1 LTLLS
6 HGIVHAVPP
15 RITEIPHNQEVTV
28 SGRIELECAAEG
40 LPTPV
45 ISWRVNSTEYPGTIP
60 LRSYIRFTRRCIT
73 QRYAENGQLAF
84 VSRILMDFRCIIIVV
99 LFSSAWKGRR
109 LSNPGV
115 QSSPLVDEERMS
127 PADDIPWLGS
137 MLFLSFG
144 AFTLLFGWHEGHWA
158 TYPSGA
164 VSEQAKEDRGP
175 RGNLL

>member
-1 LTLLS
+1 MRPIATDVPLLIHVFVKLAINVRLDQIISQRINVSLTLLS

-99 LFSSAWKGRR
+99 LFSSA
-109 LSNPGV
+109 
-115 QSSPLVDEERMS
+115 
-127 PADDIPWLGS
+127 
-137 MLFLSFG
+137 
-144 AFTLLFGWHEGHWA
+144 
-158 TYPSGA
+158 
-164 VSEQAKEDRGP
+164 
-175 RGNLL
+175 